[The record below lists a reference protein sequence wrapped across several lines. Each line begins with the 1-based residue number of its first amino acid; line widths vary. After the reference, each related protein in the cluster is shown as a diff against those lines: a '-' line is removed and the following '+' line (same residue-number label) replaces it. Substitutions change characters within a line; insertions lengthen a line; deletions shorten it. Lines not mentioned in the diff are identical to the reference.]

1 MSGRPNGVWEG
12 MHLWVRNC
20 CCVTQ
25 PEREIRERSAGKKKK
40 LQGMQQSPPRRLM
53 TGRCAGMPF
62 RGSEAG
68 SDGVRLIS
76 KDKPPQEAAFN

>member
-1 MSGRPNGVWEG
+1 MACGRECTCGSGIVAASPS
-12 MHLWVRNC
+12 
-20 CCVTQ
+20 
-25 PEREIRERSAGKKKK
+25 RSVKSESVPQEKKKK

-53 TGRCAGMPF
+53 TERCAGMPF